1 MKKLILTV
9 SVILMVVN
17 TFAYTIGQY
26 TKVFVDPARN
36 RNINTVVFYP
46 IDENNPDETFPYI
59 VFGHGWL
66 VNYTFTQT
74 LTDNLV
80 NLGWIVAHPRTE
92 EGLFPNHEAFA
103 LDLAFLRQAVYSES
117 ENTESVLFGKM
128 DTLSV
133 VMGYSMGGG
142 CSVVAS
148 ASDDTYDS
156 VVTFAAAETNVSAIA
171 AAAGVTIP
179 SVTFSGS
186 SDTVAPPGSHQ
197 IPIYNNLA
205 SVYKSFISINGAGHL
220 NLFSNALIPVILDPW
235 FNFLKTG
242 DTNYIDEFEAVL
254 SANPTSLTW
263 QSVNNLPVVSTFEEL
278 SPHQLKSLQV
288 YPNPMNDKL
297 VVSISLEKAA
307 FAEVKIY
314 NLKGQLIRSL
324 NSSLMNKGTHELSWD
339 GIDTDRGKVK
349 PGLYFI
355 VLKAEGRNQA
365 IRKVVLLR

>member
-1 MKKLILTV
+1 MKKLILTA
-9 SVILMVVN
+9 SVILIAIN

-26 TKVFVDPARN
+26 SKVFVDPARN

-46 IDENNPDETFPYI
+46 IDENNPGETFPYI

-80 NLGWIVAHPRTE
+80 NLGWVVAHPRTE

-103 LDLAFLRQAVYSES
+103 LDLAFLRLAVYSEN

-171 AAAGVTIP
+171 AAASVVIP

-197 IPIYNNLA
+197 IPIYTNLA
-205 SVYKSFISINGAGHL
+205 SVYKSFVSITGAGHL
-220 NLFSNALIPVILDPW
+220 NLFSNALIPLILEPW
-235 FNFLKTG
+235 FNYLKTA
-242 DTNYIDEFEAVL
+242 DTAYIDELEAVL
-254 SANPTSLTW
+254 AANPTALTW
-263 QSVNNLPVVSTFEEL
+263 QSVNNLPVVSVSGEIT
-278 SPHQLKSLQV
+278 PHLPENLQV
-288 YPNPMNDKL
+288 YPNPMINKL
-297 VVSISLEKAA
+297 IVSFSLEKAA
-307 FAEVKIY
+307 FTEVKIY

-324 NSSLMNKGTHELSWD
+324 HRSLMNKGNYELSWD
-339 GIDTDRGKVK
+339 GMDTDNGKVR

-355 VLKAEGRNQA
+355 VLKADGWNQA
-365 IRKVVLLR
+365 LRKVVLIR